1 MKKPKAPKKTAQE
14 VAVERRQ
21 TIMLDK
27 EIEEQEDRFRALSR
41 GKLGRA
47 SLLAGAPR
55 TRGEAAGRGGM
66 GGGTRGTTAGGMT
79 GTGGMAGTH
88 LHNPLA
94 GVTFL
99 IFYSCL
105 IIFIII
111 VTEIGIDAN
120 AFKGGYQFKI
130 AYHGAI
136 TCSHDRGDYKCQ

>member
-55 TRGEAAGRGGM
+55 TRGEAAGRGG
-66 GGGTRGTTAGGMT
+66 TRSTTAGGT
-79 GTGGMAGTH
+79 SGGTYGGTSG
-88 LHNPLA
+88 
-94 GVTFL
+94 
-99 IFYSCL
+99 
-105 IIFIII
+105 
-111 VTEIGIDAN
+111 GIASLMSG
-120 AFKGGYQFKI
+120 FGGSYTRPSSPRNVQQ
-130 AYHGAI
+130 
-136 TCSHDRGDYKCQ
+136 R

>member
-79 GTGGMAGTH
+79 GTGGMAGIGS
-88 LHNPLA
+88 LMS
-94 GVTFL
+94 GFGGS
-99 IFYSCL
+99 YSRPSSPRA
-105 IIFIII
+105 
-111 VTEIGIDAN
+111 T
-120 AFKGGYQFKI
+120 QQ
-130 AYHGAI
+130 
-136 TCSHDRGDYKCQ
+136 R

>member
-41 GKLGRA
+41 GKLGRS

-66 GGGTRGTTAGGMT
+66 GGGTRGTTAGGMI
-79 GTGGMAGTH
+79 GS
-88 LHNPLA
+88 LA
-94 GVTFL
+94 GGATGA
-99 IFYSCL
+99 S
-105 IIFIII
+105 
-111 VTEIGIDAN
+111 
-120 AFKGGYQFKI
+120 AFRVPRTM
-130 AYHGAI
+130 I
-136 TCSHDRGDYKCQ
+136 TNKQSISNTKQV

>member
-66 GGGTRGTTAGGMT
+66 GGGTRGTTAGGM
-79 GTGGMAGTH
+79 
-88 LHNPLA
+88 A
-94 GVTFL
+94 GVG
-99 IFYSCL
+99 
-105 IIFIII
+105 
-111 VTEIGIDAN
+111 GIASLMSG
-120 AFKGGYQFKI
+120 FGGSYTRPSSPRATQQ
-130 AYHGAI
+130 
-136 TCSHDRGDYKCQ
+136 R